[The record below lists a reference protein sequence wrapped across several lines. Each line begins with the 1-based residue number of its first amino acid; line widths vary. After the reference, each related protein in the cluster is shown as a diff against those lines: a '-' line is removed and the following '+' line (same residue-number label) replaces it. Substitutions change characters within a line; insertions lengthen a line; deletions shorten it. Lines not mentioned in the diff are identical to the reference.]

1 MLNGWLHLIA
11 LFVYLGAIVGL
22 PAMLLPAVKTIE
34 RHDARLALLIRGLK
48 LYNPLQVGALGIL
61 IFSGAF
67 QLTEL
72 KAAYR
77 ELFVKQLGYNL
88 SIKLLLAFFVVIFS
102 VYQSMG
108 VGHRFVRRQEG
119 GEPVTPQ
126 ELENVTRRLRTLN
139 WCIVLLTLA
148 TLWFGLRLR
157 FF

>member
-11 LFVYLGAIVGL
+11 LFTYLGAVVGL
-22 PAMLLPAVKTIE
+22 SAMLLPSLPVI
-34 RHDARLALLIRGLK
+34 DAHEDKVQFLARGLK
-48 LYNPLQVGALGIL
+48 LYNPLQVGSLGIL

-88 SIKLLLAFFVVIFS
+88 AIKLLFVFFLVIVS

-108 VGHRFVRRQEG
+108 IGHRFVRRHES
-119 GEPVTPQ
+119 GEPLTPG
-126 ELENVTRRLRTLN
+126 ELDAVTRRLQNSN
-139 WCIVLLTLA
+139 WCILLLA
-148 TLWFGLRLR
+148 IITLWFGLRLR
-157 FF
+157 S

>member
-48 LYNPLQVGALGIL
+48 LYNPLQVGSLGIL
-61 IFSGAF
+61 IFTGAF

-77 ELFVKQLGYNL
+77 ELFAKQLGYNL
-88 SIKLLLAFFVVIFS
+88 GMKLLFAFFLIIVS

-108 VGHRFVRRQEG
+108 IGHRLVRTHEA
-119 GEPVTPQ
+119 GETISDQ
-126 ELENVTRRLRTLN
+126 QLASAIRRLRGST
-139 WCIVLLTLA
+139 WVILA
-148 TLWFGLRLR
+148 LAVITAWFGLRLR
-157 FF
+157 F

>member
-48 LYNPLQVGALGIL
+48 LYNPLQVGSLGIL
-61 IFSGAF
+61 IFTGAF
-67 QLTEL
+67 QRTEL

-77 ELFVKQLGYNL
+77 ELFAKQLGYNL
-88 SIKLLLAFFVVIFS
+88 GMKLLFAFFLIIVS

-108 VGHRFVRRQEG
+108 IGHRLVRTHES
-119 GEPVTPQ
+119 GEPVSEQ
-126 ELENVTRRLRTLN
+126 QLSSVTRRLRSST
-139 WCIVLLTLA
+139 WVIMALA
-148 TLWFGLRLR
+148 VITAWFGLRLR
-157 FF
+157 F